1 MEKAIYG
8 LVGIFIGAI
17 LAMAREFFA
26 DWIKRKKNAKY
37 LAIRVSCILD
47 RFIYG
52 CVEVVQDDGLCC
64 GQRNNEDCREVQVK
78 TPILEFDSLSLE
90 WESLS
95 SDLLYEVINFPN
107 NIKHADSSIFS
118 VGEYIAY
125 PPDYEEY
132 FEERQIKYAELGLE
146 AFELSEKLQ
155 IKYSLP
161 KREYQPWN
169 PLEILR
175 KKKQQIKKAESKSI
189 T

>member
-8 LVGIFIGAI
+8 LVGIFLGAM

-47 RFIYG
+47 KFIYD
-52 CVEVVQDDGLCC
+52 CVNVVQDDGLCC
-64 GQRNNEDCREVQVK
+64 GQRNNDGCLEVQVK

-95 SDLLYEVINFPN
+95 SGLLYEVINFPN
-107 NIKHADSSIFS
+107 DIKHADSSINS
-118 VGEYIAY
+118 VGEYVAS

-132 FEERQIKYAELGLE
+132 FEERQTKYAELGLR
-146 AFELSEKLQ
+146 AFELSKKLHV
-155 IKYSLP
+155 KYSLP
-161 KREYQPWN
+161 IREYQPWN
-169 PLEILR
+169 PLEILT
-175 KKKQQIKKAESKSI
+175 KKKQLIEKTGSKK
-189 T
+189 

>member
-8 LVGIFIGAI
+8 LVGIFMGAI

-26 DWIKRKKNAKY
+26 DWIKRKKNARY

-52 CVEVVQDDGLCC
+52 CVEVVQDDGLCH
-64 GQRNNEDCREVQVK
+64 GQRNNDDCLEVQVK

-118 VGEYIAY
+118 VGEYIAH

-132 FEERQIKYAELGLE
+132 FEERQVKYAEFGLK

-161 KREYQPWN
+161 KREYQPWD

-175 KKKQQIKKAESKSI
+175 KRKQ
-189 T
+189 